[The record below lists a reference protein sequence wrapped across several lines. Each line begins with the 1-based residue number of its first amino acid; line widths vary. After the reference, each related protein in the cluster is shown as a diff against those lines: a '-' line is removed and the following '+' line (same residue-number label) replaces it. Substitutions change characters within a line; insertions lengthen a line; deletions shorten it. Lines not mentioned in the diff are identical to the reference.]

1 MKPGRPVMGT
11 SVTAYPAAMP
21 VHPAST
27 EEAVPV
33 CAERWHNQIAVVR
46 F

>member
-1 MKPGRPVMGT
+1 MGT

-21 VHPAST
+21 VHPASI

-33 CAERWHNQIAVVR
+33 CAKRWHDQIAVVR